1 MKMDVDLL
9 KKHVKHLFERQ
20 RVMLPLWQTL
30 AENFYPERADFTF
43 TRNIGNELA
52 DNLVDSYPVMVRR
65 DLGNSFSAMLRD
77 GQWFEIGIN
86 DEPDH
91 SGKEWLEQK
100 SKRLLQIMYRR
111 SSNFVRT
118 TKEADHDYATFGQP
132 VISVERNRKADGLLY
147 RCWHLRD
154 VAWFDDES
162 GQIGGVARRW
172 KPTQRDLVQYLGK
185 DKVHQ
190 KVMEELKEKPFK
202 ERECYHITMPADM
215 FGDEEIQDRGFP
227 FVSIF
232 LDYEN
237 DHLMEET
244 GVNNHMYVIPRFQT
258 ISGSPYAFSPAAITG
273 LPNARTIQ
281 AMTHTL
287 LEAGERYARPPLV
300 ANQKVIRGD
309 IDLLGDGITWLDPEY
324 DERLGDAIRPLYQN
338 QSGFPIGLQ
347 LRDGVVD
354 ILSSAFYRDKLS
366 LPDVTHEMTAYEVS
380 ERMKQFRRE
389 NLPLF
394 APIESEYNGQLCEIS
409 FELAM
414 QNGFLGSP
422 ADIPESLRDR
432 DVKFKF
438 KSPLTE
444 AEEEAK
450 VNQFQ
455 QVSQMLAEAAQADP
469 GVMLNVNIDEAF
481 RDAVSGTGA
490 PTKWL
495 RDINEVAMAKE
506 QMSQQMAEQQAAEQV
521 NA

>member
-9 KKHVKHLFERQ
+9 KKHVNHLFERQ

-30 AENFYPERADFTF
+30 AENFYPERADFTI
-43 TRNIGNELA
+43 TRNVGMELA
-52 DNLVDSYPVMVRR
+52 DNLVDSYPVLVRR

-77 GQWFEIGIN
+77 GQWFEMDITG
-86 DEPDH
+86 EADH
-91 SGKEWLEQK
+91 AGKQWLEWG
-100 SKRLLQIMYRR
+100 SKRMLQIMYRR
-111 SSNFVRT
+111 NSNFVRT

-147 RCWHLRD
+147 RNWHLRD
-154 VAWFDDES
+154 CAWFDDEN
-162 GQIGGVARRW
+162 GQVGGVARRW
-172 KPTQRDLVQYLGK
+172 KPTRRELVSYFGRDNVDPKILE
-185 DKVHQ
+185 D
-190 KVMEELKEKPFK
+190 LKEKPF
-202 ERECYHITMPADM
+202 EEIECYHITMPSDM
-215 FGDEEIQDRGFP
+215 FGDDEIQDKGFP

-232 LDYEN
+232 LDMKHEKI
-237 DHLMEET
+237 MEET

-258 ISGSPYAFSPAAITG
+258 IAGSPYAFSPAAITG
-273 LPNARTIQ
+273 LPNSRTIQ

-300 ANQKVIRGD
+300 ANEKVIRGD
-309 IDLLGDGITWLDPEY
+309 IDLLGDGITYLDPEY
-324 DERLGDAIRPLYQN
+324 DERFGEAIRPLYQN
-338 QSGFPIGLQ
+338 QGGFPIGLE
-347 LRDGVVD
+347 LRQGVVE

-366 LPDVTHEMTAYEVS
+366 LPEVSHEMTAYEVS

-422 ADIPESLRDR
+422 YDIPESLRDR

-450 VNQFQ
+450 VNQFA
-455 QVSQMLAEAAQADP
+455 QVADMLAKAAQVDEGA
-469 GVMLNVNIDEAF
+469 VLNVDIDESF
-481 RDAVSGTGA
+481 RDAVAGTGA

-495 RDINEVAMAKE
+495 RDIKEVAMAKE
-506 QMSQQMAEQQAAEQV
+506 QMSRQMAEQQAAEQMNV
-521 NA
+521 